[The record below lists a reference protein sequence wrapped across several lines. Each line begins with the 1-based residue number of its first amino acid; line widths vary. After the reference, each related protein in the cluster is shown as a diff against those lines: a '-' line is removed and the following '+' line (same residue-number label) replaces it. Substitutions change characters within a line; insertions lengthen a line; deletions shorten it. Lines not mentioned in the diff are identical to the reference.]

1 MLSIPAGML
10 IDLGAIIYLLQANA
24 MIGSALF
31 AIGLITI
38 LHFKLELF
46 TGKAG
51 LYTQNKICL
60 DKLGE
65 VWVGN
70 MIGTAFAAILIK
82 WTPIGVELAEK
93 ANVIINNKIDNG
105 IYANFIYGIF
115 CGLLMYI
122 AVSVWNSDKIFTIM
136 PVMAFIL
143 CGFNHCVA
151 DMFYLH
157 LGCESPLD
165 YFILIPITVGNF
177 IGTNMLPWMIK

>member
-1 MLSIPAGML
+1 
-10 IDLGAIIYLLQANA
+10 

-70 MIGTAFAAILIK
+70 MIGAAFAAILIK
-82 WTPIGVELAEK
+82 WTPIGVELAER
-93 ANVIINNKIDNG
+93 ANVIINNKIDSG

-122 AVSVWNSDKIFTIM
+122 AVSIWNSDKIFTIM

-157 LGCESPLD
+157 LGCESPLN

-177 IGTNMLPWMIK
+177 IGTNILPWMMK